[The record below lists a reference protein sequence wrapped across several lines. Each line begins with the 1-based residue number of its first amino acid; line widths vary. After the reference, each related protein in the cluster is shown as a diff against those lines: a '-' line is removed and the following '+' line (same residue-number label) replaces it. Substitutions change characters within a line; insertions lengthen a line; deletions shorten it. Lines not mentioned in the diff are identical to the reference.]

1 MVQITASKCKC
12 SAYGRYLLFGVG
24 TKCHGTLAKNKHIL
38 LTDKQMTTHRLSG
51 TAGIYLC
58 CRVFCFETYL
68 REIQIKKKTNWSKAS
83 QMSRTNGKC
92 IIKNKQC
99 RKNSNYCHPTC
110 KIPERLSR
118 NKLHVSII
126 EVGVCILNVFFE
138 KPCCTLCFVDKNVKY
153 TFHLLAKLVRCE
165 SHFKLILITQV

>member
-12 SAYGRYLLFGVG
+12 SAYGWYLLYGVG
-24 TKCHGTLAKNKHIL
+24 TQCHGTSAQNKPIL
-38 LTDKQMTTHRLSG
+38 LTDNHQLSG

-58 CRVFCFETYL
+58 FRVLFCFVFCFKTYL
-68 REIQIKKKTNWSKAS
+68 RGMQIKN
-83 QMSRTNGKC
+83 
-92 IIKNKQC
+92 ILIKSESNVKDKWKMQLWNKQC

-118 NKLHVSII
+118 NKLQWLYVIWTR
-126 EVGVCILNVFFE
+126 FFFK
-138 KPCCTLCFVDKNVKY
+138 KPCFTLCFVYKNVKY
-153 TFHLLAKLVRCE
+153 TFHLLWKLVRCE

>member
-68 REIQIKKKTNWSKAS
+68 REIQIKKNQIDQKRVKCQG
-83 QMSRTNGKC
+83 QMVNALW
-92 IIKNKQC
+92 NKQC

-118 NKLHVSII
+118 NKLHVSIR
-126 EVGVCILNVFFE
+126 GGCMYFE
-138 KPCCTLCFVDKNVKY
+138 RIFWKALFYTLFRGQEC
-153 TFHLLAKLVRCE
+153 
-165 SHFKLILITQV
+165 

>member
-58 CRVFCFETYL
+58 CRVFCFESYL
-68 REIQIKKKTNWSKAS
+68 REIQIKKNQIDQKRVKCQG
-83 QMSRTNGKC
+83 QMVNALW
-92 IIKNKQC
+92 NKQC

-138 KPCCTLCFVDKNVKY
+138 KPCFTLCFVDKNVKY